1 MSLLATGL
9 FNLLN
14 YWVYVSLMMIGL
26 YAVIAKT
33 NLVKK
38 VIGLS
43 LFQTGIFIFYISMG
57 VVSGAT
63 TPITWTDAERLRL
76 GLSRVEV
83 APERAAAALAA
94 VEEDGLD
101 AARAALGP
109 LAPADATRLDELLAR
124 PYTNPLPHVLIL
136 TAIVVSVS
144 TMAVA
149 LAIVMEIKAAYGTI
163 ESDEIVT
170 AELETAR
177 AARS

>member
-1 MSLLATGL
+1 MTLLATGL

-63 TPITWTDAERLRL
+63 TPITWTEGERLRL
-76 GLSRVEV
+76 GLSRAGVP
-83 APERAAAALAA
+83 ADRAAAALLTLEA
-94 VEEDGLD
+94 DGIE
-101 AARAALGP
+101 AARAGLEP
-109 LAPADATRLDELLAR
+109 LAPAAAAIIDEALAR

-170 AELETAR
+170 AELEAAR